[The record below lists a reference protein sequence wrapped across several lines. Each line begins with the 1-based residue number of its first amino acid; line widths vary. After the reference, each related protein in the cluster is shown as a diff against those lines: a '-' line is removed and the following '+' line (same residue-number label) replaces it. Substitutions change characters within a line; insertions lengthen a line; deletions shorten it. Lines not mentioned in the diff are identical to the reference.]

1 MKNTA
6 WSALLLLSINLVF
19 AVCSASAQAD
29 RQTAVSA
36 SIASAKTATPADR
49 SRFLDAYAKLPLRFE
64 ANQGQSGAPVRFLS
78 RGDGYTLFLTPTGAV
93 LSLAEPGG
101 NSKASRHAET
111 HTRTSMVGM
120 EWLGSR
126 PDAAVAGVGELP
138 GKSNYFIGNDPKQ
151 WHVGVPA
158 FGRVSYKDI
167 YPGVDLVFYG
177 NQRHLEYDFVIAPG
191 ADPNA
196 IKLKISGSR
205 GLRVDKNGNLFVRV
219 GSHDLRLSAPDVYQE
234 EAGNRHAVEGKW
246 VRSNRHEVWFALG
259 AYDRSRT
266 LVIDPTLSLVYSTYL
281 GGSANDNATAVAL
294 DSAGDA
300 FITGATGSTD
310 FPTTANA
317 YQTTCG
323 GCTGTSGHN
332 NAFITELNPT
342 GTALVYSTFLG
353 GSNGDGANGIAI
365 DSSGNAY
372 VVGTTYSSNFPNSKA
387 FQPTYAGS
395 GDAFV
400 TGINSTGS
408 ALIFSSFLG
417 GSGTDEGH
425 AIALDSQ
432 ANVYVVGS
440 TDSTNLQ
447 GVLTGAYQ
455 PANGGGTDAFVA
467 EISQPTGDSNAA
479 LVYATYLGG
488 SGDDEANG
496 IAVDGSGD
504 AYVSGKTISNNFPL
518 QGAYQATCGGCANGF
533 SSAFVTKFAPLGG
546 TLSYSTFLGGSAYP
560 TGATAGDLAK
570 GIAIDAS
577 GAAYVTGQATST
589 NFPTKNAFQPACAN
603 SCSGGDAFLTK
614 VKPSGAALA
623 YSTYLGGSAT
633 DQANAVAVDAVGN
646 AFVTGQTAST
656 DFPIENSNYSFQTAC
671 ASCST
676 GSTDIF
682 VAEFDV
688 AGNALV
694 YSSYLGGAIPTC
706 STTNNTACQAGSGIA
721 VGSLDQAVIAGW
733 TQSSSLPTT
742 SGAYQSGLVAG
753 KVAGDSAAVIAEF
766 PAAANC
772 ATTNS
777 VSGLTLTATIS
788 CTGNF
793 ASGNTAQNVGFE
805 WGDGTNTEYPGCTSP
820 CLATAGTVSLSTTHT
835 YSSAVAETVTST
847 VTDGS
852 GTTIITTPFTVTF
865 APSITTQPASQ
876 TIISGQTATMT
887 VAATGTAPLSY
898 QWYQGSSP
906 STTNPISGAT
916 SASYTTPALTGSTNY
931 WVQVSNSSGTA
942 DSNTATITVVTS
954 LTIGAATFPNATIGF
969 AYTAPALVATGGVP
983 PYTWPS
989 SGLTLPAI
997 VGLTIN
1003 SSGVISGIPAVQGT
1017 FSFTAEVMDSTG
1029 NMATSPII
1037 TLTISPPTT
1046 GVVPVCP
1053 APTVTVNSSTN
1064 PLSVSASTN
1073 CTDANGTIST
1083 TTINWGDGTVTTGAT
1098 GTHAYSTTSPKCVA
1112 ATGSTS
1118 SYCKFAV
1125 TVTAT
1130 DADGLEATASACIT
1144 LIPPPP
1150 ASVSSG
1156 QSVVQS
1162 GVANAP
1168 LGVPSVSVTYAC
1180 ATVYGPSG
1188 EESFVNNS
1196 YALQCNINEAG
1207 NGAGYKTT
1215 LTGTPTTIQVSVQTS
1230 TATARMFRPGQGR
1243 GGVGWLYAAFL
1254 ALPGVVLLGTG
1265 APRTKNRK
1273 GKIVQYAGL
1282 LLLTILMCG
1291 WLGCSSSS
1299 LSSPTPSGYSTP
1311 NGSYAVGV
1319 VGTDSSGN
1327 TQSTITV
1334 GFTVGD

>member
-6 WSALLLLSINLVF
+6 WSALLLLSINFVF
-19 AVCSASAQAD
+19 AISSASAQAD
-29 RQTAVSA
+29 HHFAVSA
-36 SIASAKTATPADR
+36 STVSAKNVTPADR

-78 RGDGYTLFLTPTGAV
+78 RGDGYMLFLTPTGAV
-93 LSLAEPGG
+93 LSLSEPGAD
-101 NSKASRHAET
+101 SKGSRHAEM
-111 HTRTSMVGM
+111 HTQTSVVGM

-138 GKSNYFIGNDPKQ
+138 GKSNYFIGSDPKQ

-158 FGRVSYKDI
+158 FGRVSYKGI
-167 YPGVDLVFYG
+167 YPGIDLVFYG
-177 NQRHLEYDFVIAPG
+177 NQRHLEYDFVISPG

-219 GSHDLRLSAPDVYQE
+219 GSQNLQLSAPYVYQE
-234 EAGNRHAVEGKW
+234 EAGKKHAVEGRW
-246 VRSNRHEVWFALG
+246 IRSTRNQVRFALG
-259 AYDRSRT
+259 AYDHSRT
-266 LVIDPTLSLVYSTYL
+266 LVVDPTLSLVYSTYL
-281 GGSANDNATAVAL
+281 GGSANDTATAVVL

-300 FITGATGSTD
+300 FITGATGSAD
-310 FPTTANA
+310 FPVMNP
-317 YQTTCG
+317 YQSTCG

-342 GTALVYSTFLG
+342 GAALIYSTFLG

-372 VVGTTYSSNFPNSKA
+372 VVGTTYSSNFPPMKA
-387 FQPTYAGS
+387 FQTYQGN

-408 ALIFSSFLG
+408 ALTFSSFLG

-425 AIALDSQ
+425 AIALDPQ

-440 TDSTNLQ
+440 TTSTDFN
-447 GVLTGAYQ
+447 TFNAYQ
-455 PANGGGTDAFVA
+455 GTNGGNTDAFVA
-467 EISQPTGDSNAA
+467 EISQPTGESNAA
-479 LVYATYLGG
+479 LVYSTYLGG
-488 SGDDEANG
+488 TGDEEANG
-496 IAVDGSGD
+496 IAVDASGD
-504 AYVSGKTISNNFPL
+504 AYVAGYTISPNFPL

-533 SSAFVTKFAPLGG
+533 SSAFVTKFAPLGA
-546 TLSYSTFLGGSAYP
+546 TLTYSTFLGGSAYP

-577 GAAYVTGQATST
+577 GAAYVVGQATST
-589 NFPTKNAFQPACAN
+589 NFPTKSAFQSACAN

-614 VKPSGAALA
+614 VKPSGATLA

-646 AFVTGQTAST
+646 VFVTGGTASA
-656 DFPIENSNYSFQTAC
+656 DFPIENSNYSFQPAC
-671 ASCST
+671 AACST
-676 GSTDIF
+676 GLTDIF

-706 STTNNTACQAGSGIA
+706 QVSTSCQTGSGIA

-733 TQSSSLPTT
+733 TESVSFPTTLGVKQSSYGGGVT
-742 SGAYQSGLVAG
+742 
-753 KVAGDSAAVIAEF
+753 DAVIAAF

-772 ATTNS
+772 AATNS

-793 ASGNTAQNVGFE
+793 ASGDTAQNVGFD

-820 CLATAGTVSLSTTHT
+820 CVATAGTVSLSTTHA
-835 YSSAVAETVTST
+835 YSSAAAETVTPT
-847 VTDGS
+847 VSDGS

-865 APSITTQPASQ
+865 PPAITTQPASQ

-887 VAATGTAPLSY
+887 VVATGTAPLSY
-898 QWYQGSSP
+898 QWYQGISP

-916 SASYTTPALTGSTNY
+916 SASYTTPALAGSTSY
-931 WVQVSNSSGTA
+931 WVQVSNSEGIV
-942 DSNTATITVVTS
+942 DSNTATITVVTG

-1003 SSGVISGIPAVQGT
+1003 SSGVISGTPAVQGT
-1017 FSFTAEVMDSTG
+1017 FSFTAEVMDSAG
-1029 NMATSPII
+1029 NTATSPVI
-1037 TLTISPPTT
+1037 TLTIAPPTT
-1046 GVVPVCP
+1046 GSVPVCP
-1053 APTVTVNSSTN
+1053 APTVTLNGSTN

-1073 CTDANGTIST
+1073 CTDANGTIAT

-1098 GTHAYSTTSPKCVA
+1098 GTHTYSTTSPKCVA
-1112 ATGSTS
+1112 ASGSTS

-1150 ASVSSG
+1150 ASVTSG
-1156 QSVVQS
+1156 QSVAQS
-1162 GVANAP
+1162 GLANAP
-1168 LGVPSVSVTYAC
+1168 LGVPSVSVTYTC
-1180 ATVYGPSG
+1180 ASVYGPSG
-1188 EESFVNNS
+1188 EESFANNS
-1196 YALQCNINEAG
+1196 YALQCNINSAG
-1207 NGAGYKTT
+1207 IGASYTTT
-1215 LTGTPTTIQVSVQTS
+1215 LTPTPTTIQVSVQTS

-1243 GGVGWLYAAFL
+1243 SGVGWLYAAFL
-1254 ALPGVVLLGTG
+1254 ALPGVVLFGTG

-1273 GKIVQYAGL
+1273 EKIVQYAGL
-1282 LLLTILMCG
+1282 VLLAILMCG

-1311 NGSYAVGV
+1311 SGSYAVGV

-1334 GFTVGD
+1334 GFTVGS